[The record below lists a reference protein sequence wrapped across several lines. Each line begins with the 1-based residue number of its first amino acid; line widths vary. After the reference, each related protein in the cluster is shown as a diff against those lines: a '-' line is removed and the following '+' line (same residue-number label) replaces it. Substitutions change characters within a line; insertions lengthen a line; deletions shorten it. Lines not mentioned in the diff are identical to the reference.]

1 MKLIYLLLPL
11 LLIGSASALLDPDTG
26 INWSKTINQD
36 ATFDGNITATGTVS
50 AGTTIS
56 NGKIDDG
63 LWVDD
68 SLYVSNTSAL
78 NATTVTTLAASGK
91 ANIGGAVTTTSTAK
105 VGGALTGQSITSNST
120 VTVTSADGLT
130 VGDKII
136 SQTYTTTLNILS
148 APVDT
153 PFWVAPFA
161 CKVLSINEEH
171 TTAQNT
177 AFPNTG
183 SVLIYKASDG
193 AASAVAL
200 HNATMYLNGTA
211 RTKQAPTLNASTGA
225 TSLAANQHLY
235 ADFNGTQTTLAGL
248 SITVQYQRV

>member
-1 MKLIYLLLPL
+1 MRQIF
-11 LLIGSASALLDPDTG
+11 IIAVIMALLVGLSAAAGPIDPNIQ
-26 INWSKTINQD
+26 INWTKTI
-36 ATFDGNITATGTVS
+36 AGGSTWTGTEQAAHFVS
-50 AGTTIS
+50 TGSS
-56 NGKIDDG
+56 NIKG
-63 LWVDD
+63 
-68 SLYVSNTSAL
+68 AL
-78 NATTVTTLAASGK
+78 TTTL
-91 ANIGGAVTTTSTAK
+91 TAK
-105 VGGALTGQSITSNST
+105 VGGTATADAIVSNT
-120 VTVTSADGLT
+120 TATVTSADGLT
-130 VGDKII
+130 VGGKII

-211 RTKQAPTLNASTGA
+211 RTKQAPTLNAATGA